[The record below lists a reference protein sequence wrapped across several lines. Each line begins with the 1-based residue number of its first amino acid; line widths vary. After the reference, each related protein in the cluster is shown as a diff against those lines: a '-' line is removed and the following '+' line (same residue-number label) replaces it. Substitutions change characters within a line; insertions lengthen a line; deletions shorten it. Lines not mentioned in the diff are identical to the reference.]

1 MTDLINN
8 KSAGEI
14 NELIQKYV
22 PVLELTKNKNDIPY
36 LAYIIDVAVKHIQ
49 INHKEVNIDQ
59 KSWAVCAV
67 RWQYLNGK
75 ILNDSDITSTI
86 DEFFQY
92 VKDELISF
100 TSNMIAVSQYDLEA
114 AFVHSFLHKKN
125 RQ

>member
-1 MTDLINN
+1 MIDLTN
-8 KSAGEI
+8 KSVEEI
-14 NELIQKYV
+14 NGLIQEYA
-22 PVLELTKNKNDIPY
+22 PLLELTKYRKDIPY
-36 LAYIIDVAVKHIQ
+36 LAYVIDIAIKHIETK
-49 INHKEVNIDQ
+49 HKEADVDQ
-59 KSWAVCAV
+59 KAWAVCAV

-114 AFVHSFLHKKN
+114 AFVHHFLHKKN